1 MNSSVVPK
9 RLLRAA
15 LSVIRAVL
23 AAVPPYRN
31 IEGLLMDKEA
41 GRDGSYYIL
50 VDDEMVEVDWLTFD
64 VLMVGEALRIRAT
77 RDNRAINIDRLMP

>member
-1 MNSSVVPK
+1 MNASGVSK
-9 RLLRAA
+9 RLLRPA
-15 LSVIRAVL
+15 LSVIKGVL
-23 AAVPPYRN
+23 NAVPPYRN
-31 IEGLLMDKEA
+31 IQGRLMDKEA
-41 GRDGSYYIL
+41 GRGGSYYIL